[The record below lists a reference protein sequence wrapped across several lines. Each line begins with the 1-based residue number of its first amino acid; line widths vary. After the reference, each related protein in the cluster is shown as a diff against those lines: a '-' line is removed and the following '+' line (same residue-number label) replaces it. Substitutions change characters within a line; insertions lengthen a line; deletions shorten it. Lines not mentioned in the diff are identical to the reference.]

1 MFQGILF
8 KLWPF
13 GSAYTF
19 LEIQVTENRLLNLEK
34 TMTFVY
40 KWLQPGNL
48 VILMLVSKCQLQ
60 PLFFK
65 IYVAVSYVTRLW
77 SLKYS
82 SLSSF
87 FVAIAFLKEAFD
99 GLSLVVFVFFSN
111 CQIFVYI
118 TLRTKSHLQLFSLT
132 LLLRNSYL

>member
-1 MFQGILF
+1 MQ
-8 KLWPF
+8 
-13 GSAYTF
+13 TF
-19 LEIQVTENRLLNLEK
+19 LEMQVTETRLLNLEK

-99 GLSLVVFVFFSN
+99 GLSLVVFVFSPIVRCLFT
-111 CQIFVYI
+111 F
-118 TLRTKSHLQLFSLT
+118 TQLFSLT
-132 LLLRNSYL
+132 QKLKNFLPRNKKGSLVRNEIFFFFW

>member
-1 MFQGILF
+1 MHSHSWKY
-8 KLWPF
+8 KLPKIW
-13 GSAYTF
+13 YW
-19 LEIQVTENRLLNLEK
+19 IWKK
-34 TMTFVY
+34 TMIFVY

-99 GLSLVVFVFFSN
+99 GLSLVVFVFSPIVRCLF
-111 CQIFVYI
+111 
-118 TLRTKSHLQLFSLT
+118 TLPPQLFSLA
-132 LLLRNSYL
+132 LKLKNFLPRNKKGSFIKNEGFLKS